1 MPNNSRA
8 KENKMRTLSLI
19 FIPIVFILSGCT
31 EDTPLFPDSDL
42 VVVQAYLYAYEPV
55 YDIRL
60 TSTVSIDADTT
71 EAPPVSDAAI
81 ILIKS
86 GLRYALEPT
95 TDKPGYYHYPGEDLE
110 VALDDQFQLEIQ
122 YKDQL
127 ISAETVVPKAPEE
140 LSISDE
146 TLDIIDF
153 FEFGKFDRSFMDSAA
168 VEVSWNNEDG
178 ALFFIVLDNI
188 EENPI
193 EIVSNYPSF
202 PNRFISQPINR
213 NLFRVNFRMVTHYGR
228 HRLKLYRIN
237 QEYADLYESRN
248 QDSRDLN
255 EPLTNIENGLGVF
268 SAFNSDSVF
277 FTVIQE

>member
-1 MPNNSRA
+1 
-8 KENKMRTLSLI
+8 MRTLSLI
-19 FIPIVFILSGCT
+19 FIPIVLILSGCT
-31 EDTPLFPDSDL
+31 EDTPLFPDTDL

-71 EAPPVSDAAI
+71 EAPPIIGADI

-86 GLRYALEPT
+86 GQRYVLEPT
-95 TDKPGYYHYPGEDLE
+95 TDKPGYYHYPGNDLE

-127 ISAETVVPKAPEE
+127 ISAETAVPKAPEA

-146 TLDIIDF
+146 ILEII
-153 FEFGKFDRSFMDSAA
+153 EFGTFDRSFMDSAA
-168 VEVSWNNEDG
+168 VEVSWNNDDG
-178 ALFFIVLDNI
+178 SLFFIVLDNM

-193 EIVSNYPSF
+193 EIESNFPSF
-202 PNRFISQPINR
+202 PNRFISQPISR
-213 NLFRVNFRMVTHYGR
+213 DLFLLNFRMVTHYGR

-255 EPLTNIENGLGVF
+255 EPLTNVENGLGVF

-277 FTVIQE
+277 FTVLQE